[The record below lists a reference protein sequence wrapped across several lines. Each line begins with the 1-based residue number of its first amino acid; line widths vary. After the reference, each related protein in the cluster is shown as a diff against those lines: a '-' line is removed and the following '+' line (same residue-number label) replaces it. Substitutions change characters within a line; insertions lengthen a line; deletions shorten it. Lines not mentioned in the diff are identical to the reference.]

1 MKNASNDSN
10 TNNNTHFDNNDNDNG
25 FLSSTLNATPSAE
38 IAGQLSQVL
47 QSMSSISLLE
57 LQNWPAQTLPDP
69 EHIVVAATMAHNIN
83 LWAESRWEAG
93 FLQKARIQSHTT
105 SQQVEQLIPS
115 EASDF
120 PDTISLDS
128 ELVAEGHH
136 QVGHNHHHHDARH
149 AAKHP
154 ISQTTAS
161 LATVLERNHQEII
174 LQKARLKEL
183 SQELDRANR
192 ELLRTQTKL
201 QFQPSNKT

>member
-149 AAKHP
+149 AAKVSHVF
-154 ISQTTAS
+154 S
-161 LATVLERNHQEII
+161 
-174 LQKARLKEL
+174 L
-183 SQELDRANR
+183 SQHDNPHKNVCSSILDCTCTHQYNIMHTVTHHAQAHVKRFC
-192 ELLRTQTKL
+192 ERTQ
-201 QFQPSNKT
+201 